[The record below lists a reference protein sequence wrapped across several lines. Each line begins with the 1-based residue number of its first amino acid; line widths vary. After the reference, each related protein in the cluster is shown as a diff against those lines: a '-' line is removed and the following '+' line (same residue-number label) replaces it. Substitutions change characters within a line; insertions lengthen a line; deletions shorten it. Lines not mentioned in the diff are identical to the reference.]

1 VTGRIVEVL
10 RLTAKTAIRKGSR
23 VARIDDLQ
31 EAGKEFAAD
40 LGSER
45 NGSH

>member
-1 VTGRIVEVL
+1 MRRDSRTVTTEF
-10 RLTAKTAIRKGSR
+10 
-23 VARIDDLQ
+23 LQ

-45 NGSH
+45 NVSH